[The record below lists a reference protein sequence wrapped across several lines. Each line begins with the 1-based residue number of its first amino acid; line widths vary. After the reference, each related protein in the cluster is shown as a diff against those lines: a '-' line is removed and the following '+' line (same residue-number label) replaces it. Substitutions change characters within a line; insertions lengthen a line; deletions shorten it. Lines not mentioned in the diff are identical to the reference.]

1 MSFADK
7 LRAWMPLHENGV
19 SRAVHFVGAYL
30 FIFALLVPLS
40 LVRLPVGGMDLTAAH
55 VLVAAVALYA
65 VTLEWTAG
73 LLMALP
79 LVPTLAAAGALAS
92 LPGPT
97 VAIVSVGVMVV
108 RFALVIG
115 AHVVFEK
122 KTHGLSLGGPQLF
135 FVEPVYLL
143 TLALFAMGLKRDLHA
158 RVTAGGAPRPGWRC
172 DGSGARAAR
181 ETARPG
187 PLRRGRRRRASTGA
201 AASLAGSRAS
211 SV

>member
-30 FIFALLVPLS
+30 FSFALLAPLS
-40 LVRLPVGGMDLTAAH
+40 LVRVPVGGMELTAAH

-73 LLMALP
+73 LLMALL
-79 LVPTLAAAGALAS
+79 LVPTLAAAESVAR
-92 LPGPT
+92 LPGST
-97 VAIVSVGVMVV
+97 VAAVAVGVMVA

-122 KTHGLSLGGPQLF
+122 RTHGLSLGGPQLF
-135 FVEPVYLL
+135 FIEPVYLL
-143 TLALFAMGLKRDLHA
+143 TLALFSLGLKRELHA
-158 RVTAGGAPRPGWRC
+158 RVTAGGAP
-172 DGSGARAAR
+172 AAR
-181 ETARPG
+181 
-187 PLRRGRRRRASTGA
+187 
-201 AASLAGSRAS
+201 LAMD
-211 SV
+211 